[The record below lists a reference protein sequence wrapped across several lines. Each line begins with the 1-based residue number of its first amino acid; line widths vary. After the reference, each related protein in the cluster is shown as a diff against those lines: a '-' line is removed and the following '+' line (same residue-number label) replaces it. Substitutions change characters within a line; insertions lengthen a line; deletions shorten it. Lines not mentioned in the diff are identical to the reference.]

1 MSNQILT
8 SMLRLNAPSAPA
20 QPPQRAAEENRAGG
34 SELSDDSFS
43 RALDRRM
50 NAAERSPARPERERP
65 QERATQAA
73 ERPRSEARS
82 ETRRSGESS
91 ATSQKNETND
101 AEATATE
108 TTGAETTG
116 ENTASDTSTT
126 EGGAQ
131 DGNAAQPDTAAAD
144 PAAQA
149 ASLAALMPGVAALPA
164 DDAAAEGDSL
174 LTSDVLLDTP
184 KRKSGAFTLG
194 QLIAEA
200 TAQTESSE
208 KAGADAGG
216 AADAVA
222 KVKADITA
230 GSAPA
235 AFGAR
240 LQMASQQPAPPAPG
254 LQALEPDAQAAGL
267 HASAFAPGTTRTEQ
281 TPPQLPVHTPAGQ
294 RAWAEDVG
302 NRMMWMVGRN
312 ESRAELVLT
321 PAHLGKLEVSI
332 QVNGDQT
339 TAHFVAASAAARD
352 ALEQA
357 LPRLREV
364 LQQAGINLGQT
375 NVSTQGDQRAQQD
388 SGTGTGRGQRGATGA
403 DQAGEVRAVP
413 LSPASWSRTGLGMVD
428 IFA

>member
-1 MSNQILT
+1 MSNQVLT

-20 QPPQRAAEENRAGG
+20 QPPQRSAEENRANGTG
-34 SELSDDSFS
+34 LNDDSFS

-65 QERATQAA
+65 QERAAQTS

-82 ETRRSGESS
+82 ETQRSGESD
-91 ATSQKNETND
+91 TTRHEN
-101 AEATATE
+101 E
-108 TTGAETTG
+108 TTGAEAASAGATG
-116 ENTASDTSTT
+116 ENAGSDTATA

-131 DGNAAQPDTAAAD
+131 DGNTGQPDTAAAD

-200 TAQTESSE
+200 TAQTGSSE
-208 KAGADAGG
+208 KAGPDAGG
-216 AADAVA
+216 VADAVA
-222 KVKADITA
+222 KVKADIGA
-230 GSAPA
+230 GAAPA

-240 LQMASQQPAPPAPG
+240 LQMAAQQSALPAPG

-267 HASAFAPGTTRTEQ
+267 HASAFAPGTARTEQ
-281 TPPQLPVHTPAGQ
+281 TPPQLQVHTPAGQ

-332 QVNGDQT
+332 QINGDQT

-364 LQQAGINLGQT
+364 LQQAGINLGEA

-388 SGTGTGRGQRGATGA
+388 SGTGTGRGRRGATGA
-403 DQAGEVRAVP
+403 DQAGESRTVP
-413 LSPASWSRTGLGMVD
+413 LAPATWSRTGLGMVD

>member
-1 MSNQILT
+1 MSNQVLT
-8 SMLRLNAPSAPA
+8 SMLRLTAPSAPA
-20 QPPQRAAEENRAGG
+20 QPPQRAAEESRAGG
-34 SELSDDSFS
+34 NELNDDSFS

-50 NAAERSPARPERERP
+50 NAAERPPARPERERP
-65 QERATQAA
+65 QERAAQTA

-82 ETRRSGESS
+82 ETQRSGKSD
-91 ATSQKNETND
+91 ATRHNNETTG
-101 AEATATE
+101 AEATSTE
-108 TTGAETTG
+108 TTGAEATG
-116 ENTASDTSTT
+116 ENAASDNSTA

-131 DGNAAQPDTAAAD
+131 DGNTAQPDTAAAD

-164 DDAAAEGDSL
+164 EDAAAEGDSL

-200 TAQTESSE
+200 ASQAGASE
-208 KAGADAGG
+208 KPGPESGG
-216 AADAVA
+216 VADAVA
-222 KVKADITA
+222 KVKADVAA

-267 HASAFAPGTTRTEQ
+267 HASAFAPGTARAEQ
-281 TPPQLPVHTPAGQ
+281 TPPQLQVHTPAGQ

-357 LPRLREV
+357 MPRLREV

-375 NVSTQGDQRAQQD
+375 NVSTQRDQRAQQD
-388 SGTGTGRGQRGATGA
+388 AGGGSGRGRRGATGTE
-403 DQAGEVRAVP
+403 QVGEAGSVP

>member
-1 MSNQILT
+1 MSNQVLT
-8 SMLRLNAPSAPA
+8 SMLRLNAPSAAA
-20 QPPQRAAEENRAGG
+20 QPLQRATEESRAGG
-34 SELSDDSFS
+34 NELNDDSFS
-43 RALDRRM
+43 RTLDRRM
-50 NAAERSPARPERERP
+50 NAAERSLARPERERP
-65 QERATQAA
+65 QERATQTT

-82 ETRRSGESS
+82 ETQRSGEANAPDRKDESSS
-91 ATSQKNETND
+91 ADATS
-101 AEATATE
+101 
-108 TTGAETTG
+108 AETAGQNATQDS
-116 ENTASDTSTT
+116 ASA
-126 EGGAQ
+126 EGGTQ
-131 DGNAAQPDTAAAD
+131 DGNTAQDSGAPAD

-164 DDAAAEGDSL
+164 AESAAEGDAL

-208 KAGADAGG
+208 KAGPDAGG
-216 AADAVA
+216 VADAVA
-222 KVKADITA
+222 KVKADIAA
-230 GSAPA
+230 GSTPA

-240 LQMASQQPAPPAPG
+240 LQMAAQQSAPTAPG

-267 HASAFAPGTTRTEQ
+267 HASAFAPGTARTEQ
-281 TPPQLPVHTPAGQ
+281 TPPQLQVHTPAGQ

-332 QVNGDQT
+332 QINGDQT

-352 ALEQA
+352 ALEQV

-364 LQQAGINLGQT
+364 LQQAGINLGQA
-375 NVSTQGDQRAQQD
+375 NVSTQGDQRAPQD
-388 SGTGTGRGQRGATGA
+388 SGTGSGRGQRGATAA
-403 DQAGEVRAVP
+403 DQAGDGRTVP
-413 LSPASWSRTGLGMVD
+413 LAPASWSRTGLGMVD

>member
-1 MSNQILT
+1 MSNPLLT

-20 QPPQRAAEENRAGG
+20 QPLQRAAEESRAGEN
-34 SELSDDSFS
+34 ELNDDSFS

-50 NAAERSPARPERERP
+50 NAAERAPARPEKERP
-65 QERATQAA
+65 QERAAQAA
-73 ERPRSEARS
+73 ERPRSEARTETQRSGDANATGAKS
-82 ETRRSGESS
+82 ETGGSAASS
-91 ATSQKNETND
+91 PEK
-101 AEATATE
+101 
-108 TTGAETTG
+108 TG
-116 ENTASDTSTT
+116 EQTASDSNTA
-126 EGGAQ
+126 EGGTQ
-131 DGNAAQPDTAAAD
+131 DGNPAQAGITPAD

-149 ASLAALMPGVAALPA
+149 ASLAALMPGIAALPT
-164 DDAAAEGDSL
+164 DDAAAKGDTL
-174 LTSDVLLDTP
+174 LTSDVLLDAP

-200 TAQTESSE
+200 AAQAGSPEKPGEES
-208 KAGADAGG
+208 GG
-216 AADAVA
+216 VADAVA
-222 KVKADITA
+222 KVKADIAA
-230 GSAPA
+230 GSTPA

-240 LQMASQQPAPPAPG
+240 LQMASQESAPPVPG
-254 LQALEPDAQAAGL
+254 LHAQEPDAQAAGL
-267 HASAFAPGTTRTEQ
+267 HASAFAPGTARAEQ
-281 TPPQLPVHTPAGQ
+281 TPPQLQVHTPAGQ

-312 ESRAELVLT
+312 ESKAELVLT

-332 QVNGDQT
+332 QISGDQT

-357 LPRLREV
+357 MPRLREV

-375 NVSTQGDQRAQQD
+375 NVSTQGDPRAQQD
-388 SGTGTGRGQRGATGA
+388 GGNGSGRGQRGATGT
-403 DQAGEVRAVP
+403 DQAGEARTVP

>member
-1 MSNQILT
+1 MSNQVLT
-8 SMLRLNAPSAPA
+8 SMLRLNAPSAPT
-20 QPPQRAAEENRAGG
+20 QPPQRAAEENRASGTG
-34 SELSDDSFS
+34 LNDDSFS

-50 NAAERSPARPERERP
+50 NEAERSPARPERERP
-65 QERATQAA
+65 QERVAQTA

-82 ETRRSGESS
+82 ETQRSGES
-91 ATSQKNETND
+91 D
-101 AEATATE
+101 ASRQENE
-108 TTGAETTG
+108 TTGAEATSAGATG
-116 ENTASDTSTT
+116 ENTGSDTSTA
-126 EGGAQ
+126 EGRAQ
-131 DGNAAQPDTAAAD
+131 DGNTAQPNTAAAD
-144 PAAQA
+144 PAVQA

-164 DDAAAEGDSL
+164 DNAAAEGDSL

-208 KAGADAGG
+208 KAGPDAGG
-216 AADAVA
+216 VADAVA
-222 KVKADITA
+222 KVKADVAA
-230 GSAPA
+230 GAAPA

-240 LQMASQQPAPPAPG
+240 LQMAAQQSALPAPG

-267 HASAFAPGTTRTEQ
+267 HASAFAPGTARTEQ
-281 TPPQLPVHTPAGQ
+281 TPPQLQVHTPAGQ

-332 QVNGDQT
+332 QINGDQT

-364 LQQAGINLGQT
+364 LQQAGINLGEA

-388 SGTGTGRGQRGATGA
+388 SGTGSGRGQRGATRA
-403 DQAGEVRAVP
+403 DQAGENRTVP
-413 LSPASWSRTGLGMVD
+413 LAPATWSRTGLGMVD